1 MAELLRLR
9 SQEDDECTTVTP
21 AETQIAFMLTPWARF
36 HPRRTECMTEL
47 PRKRISVK
55 TRCRMNS
62 EHVKGAADK
71 SEGNIKEATGHV
83 IGSKKLENEGKVD
96 KVKGAVHN
104 AAGNAKDAIKGSSTT

>member
-1 MAELLRLR
+1 MYNCDAGGNANRFYV
-9 SQEDDECTTVTP
+9 DPV
-21 AETQIAFMLTPWARF
+21 ARF

-104 AAGNAKDAIKGSSTT
+104 AVGNAKDAVKGSSTT